1 MVSKQEKTNYWQ
13 IRRPNFAI
21 AMLAVATVYM
31 VFINI
36 FQIKKSSLYKT
47 KIKKRHQCLYV
58 KSEVAQVWLI
68 KANYDYKLKEIYMFV
83 CSRTIISCIC
93 TILI

>member
-36 FQIKKSSLYKT
+36 FQIKKYKT
-47 KIKKRHQCLYV
+47 KIKKRHQWQCLYV
-58 KSEVAQVWLI
+58 KTEVAQVWLI

-83 CSRTIISCIC
+83 CSRTIV
-93 TILI
+93 

>member
-36 FQIKKSSLYKT
+36 FQIKKYKT
-47 KIKKRHQCLYV
+47 KIKKRHQ
-58 KSEVAQVWLI
+58 
-68 KANYDYKLKEIYMFV
+68 
-83 CSRTIISCIC
+83 
-93 TILI
+93 